1 MGIFNQSEGTL
12 PYVPPLATGGAAP
25 CTLLGRDRAE
35 VTPIRYEPDAPAT
48 SIFGDSA
55 QPAAGQYDDL
65 NRSPAT
71 TVELRFRHVRF
82 PGYDTGYDH
91 AFIVATDNA
100 TGRQVVHQ
108 AGPWGPGGNT
118 ILGGIA
124 ASTEEYT
131 KDKSR
136 DYGASYRA
144 VSRFQT
150 DASIDAVKRKLE
162 EFSDRFNR
170 EQMPYQLPPMLPM
183 VPRATRDRLPT
194 LNSNYYGGAA
204 WEYLTGTS
212 LKLPDDIDAPGWAD
226 HLRAPI
232 GPPP

>member
-100 TGRQVVHQ
+100 TGRQYH
-108 AGPWGPGGNT
+108 PWGYCCLHRRIHEGQVKRLWR
-118 ILGGIA
+118 ILPSGIA
-124 ASTEEYT
+124 LSDGRLDRRGKEEA
-131 KDKSR
+131 R
-136 DYGASYRA
+136 RVFG
-144 VSRFQT
+144 
-150 DASIDAVKRKLE
+150 
-162 EFSDRFNR
+162 
-170 EQMPYQLPPMLPM
+170 
-183 VPRATRDRLPT
+183 
-194 LNSNYYGGAA
+194 
-204 WEYLTGTS
+204 
-212 LKLPDDIDAPGWAD
+212 
-226 HLRAPI
+226 
-232 GPPP
+232 